1 MKGGKCMMKILNN
14 KIAVVGI
21 LAFLSLVVIAL
32 SGYMV
37 YMLNTKEECFCEP
50 VTDLISLEESSE
62 EEVVENP
69 PIYVEVKG
77 AVNHPGV
84 FEVNENNIINDVIAL
99 AGGLKDNAYTDNIN
113 LSKKV
118 SDELVVYVFTKEE
131 YKKNSSSNNTHTNT
145 SSTSSSKESYQIDEA
160 TKNNISI
167 ITSSNSDEAP
177 SQDTTSKLININTAS
192 AQELTSLPGIGETKA
207 NNIVSYRTENGYFKT
222 IEDLKNVSG
231 IGDATFE
238 QLKDYITV

>member
-1 MKGGKCMMKILNN
+1 MEILKN

-50 VTDLISLEESSE
+50 FTDLISLEEPS
-62 EEVVENP
+62 EEVVETP

-145 SSTSSSKESYQIDEA
+145 SSTSSSKESYQIDES

-192 AQELTSLPGIGETKA
+192 VQELTSLPGIGETKA
-207 NNIVSYRTENGYFKT
+207 NNIVSYRTENGYFKK

>member
-1 MKGGKCMMKILNN
+1 MMKILNN

-50 VTDLISLEESSE
+50 VTDLISLEEPS
-62 EEVVENP
+62 EEVVETP

-167 ITSSNSDEAP
+167 ITSSNSETTT

-192 AQELTSLPGIGETKA
+192 VQELTSLPGIGETKA
-207 NNIVSYRTENGYFKT
+207 NNIVSYRNENGYFKT

>member
-50 VTDLISLEESSE
+50 VTDLISLEEPS
-62 EEVVENP
+62 EEVVETP

-167 ITSSNSDEAP
+167 ITSSNSETTT

-192 AQELTSLPGIGETKA
+192 VQELTSLPGIGETKA
-207 NNIVSYRTENGYFKT
+207 NNIVSYRNENGYFKT

>member
-1 MKGGKCMMKILNN
+1 MKILNN

-50 VTDLISLEESSE
+50 FTDLISLEEPS
-62 EEVVENP
+62 EEVVETP

-192 AQELTSLPGIGETKA
+192 VQELTSLPGIGETKA

>member
-1 MKGGKCMMKILNN
+1 MKILNN

-50 VTDLISLEESSE
+50 FTDLISLEEPS
-62 EEVVENP
+62 EEVVETP

-145 SSTSSSKESYQIDEA
+145 SSTSSSKESYQIDES

-192 AQELTSLPGIGETKA
+192 VQELTSLPGIGETKA

>member
-1 MKGGKCMMKILNN
+1 MTYLFEDKANGCMNRVFKNTIETNICAGFHAEKIVECLDSNDTPPQ
-14 KIAVVGI
+14 
-21 LAFLSLVVIAL
+21 LVI
-32 SGYMV
+32 
-37 YMLNTKEECFCEP
+37 
-50 VTDLISLEESSE
+50 
-62 EEVVENP
+62 
-69 PIYVEVKG
+69 
-77 AVNHPGV
+77 
-84 FEVNENNIINDVIAL
+84 EVNENNIINDVIAL

-145 SSTSSSKESYQIDEA
+145 SSTSSSKESYQIDES

>member
-50 VTDLISLEESSE
+50 FTDLISLEEPS
-62 EEVVENP
+62 EEVVETP

-167 ITSSNSDEAP
+167 ITSSNSDEAT

-192 AQELTSLPGIGETKA
+192 VQELTSLPGIGETKA

>member
-50 VTDLISLEESSE
+50 VTDLISLEEPS
-62 EEVVENP
+62 EEVVETP

-99 AGGLKDNAYTDNIN
+99 AGGLKNNAYTDNIN

-167 ITSSNSDEAP
+167 ITSSNSETTT

>member
-50 VTDLISLEESSE
+50 VTDLISLEEPS
-62 EEVVENP
+62 EEVVETP

-145 SSTSSSKESYQIDEA
+145 SRTSSSKESYQIDES

>member
-1 MKGGKCMMKILNN
+1 MIKILNN

-37 YMLNTKEECFCEP
+37 YILNTKEECFCEP
-50 VTDLISLEESSE
+50 VTDLISLEEPS
-62 EEVVENP
+62 EEVVETP

-167 ITSSNSDEAP
+167 ITSSNSDEAT

>member
-1 MKGGKCMMKILNN
+1 MKILNN

-50 VTDLISLEESSE
+50 FTDLISLEEPS
-62 EEVVENP
+62 EEVVETP

-145 SSTSSSKESYQIDEA
+145 SSTSSSKESYQIDES

-167 ITSSNSDEAP
+167 ITSSNSDEAT

>member
-1 MKGGKCMMKILNN
+1 MKILNN

-50 VTDLISLEESSE
+50 VTDLISLEEPS
-62 EEVVENP
+62 EEVVETP

-167 ITSSNSDEAP
+167 ITYSNSDEAP

-192 AQELTSLPGIGETKA
+192 VQELTSLPGIGETKA

>member
-14 KIAVVGI
+14 KIAVVSI

-32 SGYMV
+32 SGYMF

-50 VTDLISLEESSE
+50 ATNLSLEKASE
-62 EEVVENP
+62 EEVIETP

-84 FEVNENNIINDVIAL
+84 FEVNENDIINDVINL

-118 SDELVVYVFTKEE
+118 TDELVVYVFTKEE
-131 YKKNSSSNNTHTNT
+131 YKKNTSNNTYTNAT
-145 SSTSSSKESYQIDEA
+145 NASSSKENYQIDES
-160 TKNNISI
+160 TKNNISV
-167 ITSSNSDEAP
+167 ITSSNSDENTT
-177 SQDTTSKLININTAS
+177 QDTASKLININTAS

-238 QLKDYITV
+238 KLKDYITV

>member
-50 VTDLISLEESSE
+50 VTDLISLEEPS
-62 EEVVENP
+62 EEVVETP

-167 ITSSNSDEAP
+167 ITSSNSETTT

-207 NNIVSYRTENGYFKT
+207 NNIVSHRTENGYFKT

>member
-21 LAFLSLVVIAL
+21 LAFLSLAVIAL

-50 VTDLISLEESSE
+50 VTDLISLEEPS
-62 EEVVENP
+62 EEVVETP

-145 SSTSSSKESYQIDEA
+145 SSTSSSKES
-160 TKNNISI
+160 
-167 ITSSNSDEAP
+167 
-177 SQDTTSKLININTAS
+177 
-192 AQELTSLPGIGETKA
+192 
-207 NNIVSYRTENGYFKT
+207 
-222 IEDLKNVSG
+222 
-231 IGDATFE
+231 
-238 QLKDYITV
+238 

>member
-1 MKGGKCMMKILNN
+1 MKILNN

-50 VTDLISLEESSE
+50 VTDLISLEEPS
-62 EEVVENP
+62 EEVVETP

-167 ITSSNSDEAP
+167 ITSSNSETTT

-192 AQELTSLPGIGETKA
+192 VQELTSLPGIGETKA

>member
-50 VTDLISLEESSE
+50 FTDLISLEEPS
-62 EEVVENP
+62 EEVVETP

-145 SSTSSSKESYQIDEA
+145 SSTSSSKESYQIDES

-192 AQELTSLPGIGETKA
+192 VQELTSLPGIGETKA

>member
-1 MKGGKCMMKILNN
+1 MRFLSTKLNN
-14 KIAVVGI
+14 KLFVLGLLI
-21 LAFLSLVVIAL
+21 LLSVIILGL
-32 SGYMV
+32 SCYLIYV
-37 YMLNTKEECFCEP
+37 SNNQEECFCDEFENIL
-50 VTDLISLEESSE
+50 VTPDDSTSE
-62 EEVVENP
+62 DVDAKENKP
-69 PIYVEVKG
+69 LYVEVKG
-77 AVNHPGV
+77 AVNNPGV
-84 FEVNENNIINDVIAL
+84 FEVNENNIINDIIAL

-145 SSTSSSKESYQIDEA
+145 SSTSSSKESYQINES

>member
-1 MKGGKCMMKILNN
+1 MKILNN

-21 LAFLSLVVIAL
+21 LAFLSLAVIAL

-50 VTDLISLEESSE
+50 VTDLISLEEPS
-62 EEVVENP
+62 EEVVETP

-145 SSTSSSKESYQIDEA
+145 SSASSSKESYQIDEA

-167 ITSSNSDEAP
+167 ITSSNSETTT

>member
-50 VTDLISLEESSE
+50 VTDLISLEGPS
-62 EEVVENP
+62 EEVVETP

-167 ITSSNSDEAP
+167 ITSSNSETTT

>member
-1 MKGGKCMMKILNN
+1 MKILNN

-50 VTDLISLEESSE
+50 VTDLISLEEPS
-62 EEVVENP
+62 EEVVETP

-167 ITSSNSDEAP
+167 ITSSNSETTT

-192 AQELTSLPGIGETKA
+192 VQELTSLPGIGETKA
-207 NNIVSYRTENGYFKT
+207 NNIVSYRNENGYFKT

>member
-1 MKGGKCMMKILNN
+1 MKILNN

-21 LAFLSLVVIAL
+21 LAFLSLAVIAL

-62 EEVVENP
+62 EVVETP

-84 FEVNENNIINDVIAL
+84 FEVNENHIINDVIAL

-167 ITSSNSDEAP
+167 ITSSNSDEAT

>member
-14 KIAVVGI
+14 KRAVVGI
-21 LAFLSLVVIAL
+21 LAFLSLAVIAL

-50 VTDLISLEESSE
+50 VTDLISLEEPS
-62 EEVVENP
+62 EEVVETP

-84 FEVNENNIINDVIAL
+84 FEVNENHIINDVIAL

-167 ITSSNSDEAP
+167 ITSSNSDEAT

>member
-50 VTDLISLEESSE
+50 FTDLISLEEPS
-62 EEVVENP
+62 EEVVETP

-84 FEVNENNIINDVIAL
+84 IKVNENNIINDVIAL

-145 SSTSSSKESYQIDEA
+145 SSTSSSKESYQIDES

>member
-1 MKGGKCMMKILNN
+1 MKILNN

-50 VTDLISLEESSE
+50 VTDLISLEEPS
-62 EEVVENP
+62 EEVVETP

-99 AGGLKDNAYTDNIN
+99 AGGLKNNAYTDNIN

-167 ITSSNSDEAP
+167 ITSSNSDEAT

-222 IEDLKNVSG
+222 IEDLKNVCG

-238 QLKDYITV
+238 KLKDYITV

>member
-37 YMLNTKEECFCEP
+37 YILNTKEECFCEP
-50 VTDLISLEESSE
+50 VTDLISLEEPS
-62 EEVVENP
+62 EEVVETP

-167 ITSSNSDEAP
+167 ITSSNSETTT

>member
-1 MKGGKCMMKILNN
+1 MKILNN

-50 VTDLISLEESSE
+50 VTDLISLEEPS
-62 EEVVENP
+62 EEVVETP

-145 SSTSSSKESYQIDEA
+145 SSTSSSKESYQIDES

-192 AQELTSLPGIGETKA
+192 VQELTSLPGIGETKA

>member
-1 MKGGKCMMKILNN
+1 MKILNN

-37 YMLNTKEECFCEP
+37 YILNTKEECFCEP
-50 VTDLISLEESSE
+50 VTDLISLEKPS
-62 EEVVENP
+62 EEVVETP

-167 ITSSNSDEAP
+167 ITSSNSETTT